1 MTDVRLCLVQK
12 PGSLYKSKAK
22 RNVHY
27 IPIVTHIS
35 INLAVGDT
43 MKVCPVLKDA
53 IDNIYEL
60 FKLVKMSYKRDAKR
74 HGSGEDF
81 NFTQLYILRE
91 EDEVLKAWRTDKKN
105 Q

>member
-1 MTDVRLCLVQK
+1 
-12 PGSLYKSKAK
+12 
-22 RNVHY
+22 
-27 IPIVTHIS
+27 
-35 INLAVGDT
+35 

-60 FKLVKMSYKRDAKR
+60 FKLVKMSYKPDAKR